1 MKRNQLLV
9 LSVLVFGLQGVAQAS
24 PYPADAE
31 ASRGLPGIETVSFG
45 VSGHDMQAS
54 AYPADAEA
62 SLGLPGIETVTFS
75 VSGGDMQASA
85 YPADAEASLGLPG
98 EGDRATAWGVS
109 ERDKSNDPFPVG
121 MGFTAE

>member
-31 ASRGLPGIETVSFG
+31 ASQGLPGIETVSFS
-45 VSGHDMQAS
+45 VSGNDMQAS

-62 SLGLPGIETVTFS
+62 SLGLPGV
-75 VSGGDMQASA
+75 
-85 YPADAEASLGLPG
+85 
-98 EGDRATAWGVS
+98 GDRATAWGVG
-109 ERDKSNDPFPVG
+109 EREKSNDPFPKALE
-121 MGFTAE
+121 FAAD